1 MKRISMLSLVIAFLA
16 AIMDIQGAGELHGP
30 VTATVLGPTAVTVGS
45 FTAAP
50 DIARRCQ
57 YKPMSGRY
65 YCMCYW
71 HGWKAA
77 PGAFCE
83 VSR

>member
-45 FTAAP
+45 FTA
-50 DIARRCQ
+50 
-57 YKPMSGRY
+57 
-65 YCMCYW
+65 
-71 HGWKAA
+71 